1 MSQNLSSSARVR
13 KVKHREEEKLENA
26 LEVILKASEE
36 AVENLQNPILREEV
50 QKTRSMIDE

>member
-1 MSQNLSSSARVR
+1 
-13 KVKHREEEKLENA
+13 VKHREEEKLANA